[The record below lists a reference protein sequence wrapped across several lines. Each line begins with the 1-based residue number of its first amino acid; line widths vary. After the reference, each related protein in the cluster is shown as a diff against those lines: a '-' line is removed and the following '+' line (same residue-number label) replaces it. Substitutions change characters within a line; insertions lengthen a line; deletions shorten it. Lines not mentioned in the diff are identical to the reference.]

1 VKSEI
6 LKRDF
11 SEILHRWK
19 AALDEGNGD
28 LDLARDSAILRFELT
43 YEVAWKLLQVLLRDE
58 GYEVRSPKQAFQE
71 AFTLGWITDEEIW
84 AEIIDARSM
93 AVHVYREQY
102 AKQLFQKLSRY
113 YTAFQALHT
122 AIVPSE

>member
-1 VKSEI
+1 MKSEI